1 MSESSDREELS
12 DSSCRPSATL
22 RKRLLARLIDWVAYG
37 TVGFSLI
44 FSLIVGLVYAGP
56 AYTGMGSWNADRSGT
71 TIMIATD
78 FSGIDAWK
86 YEFPRYI
93 MIENVDMYGFLNGW
107 VLFFFWYLILIVG
120 FLAISIYELPLTAVR
135 GQTVGKMLTN
145 VRVVSVE
152 DGGVPGWGRSCMRWA
167 VLYLPLL
174 VPFGVLFTL
183 LAGVSPRFDVRRRGW
198 HDKVAGTMVVQ
209 VTQESATVP
218 RNL

>member
-1 MSESSDREELS
+1 MSKSSGCEELS
-12 DSSCRPSATL
+12 DSSRCPTAGLCR
-22 RKRLLARLIDWVAYG
+22 RLLARFIDWIVYG
-37 TVGFSLI
+37 ILGFGLTYSL
-44 FSLIVGLVYAGP
+44 VMGLVYAGP
-56 AYTGMGSWNADRSGT
+56 AYTGMGSWNADRLGT

-78 FSGIDAWK
+78 FSGIDTWK
-86 YEFPRYI
+86 YKFPRYI

-152 DGGVPGWGRSCMRWA
+152 DGGVPGWGRSCVRWA

-209 VTQESATVP
+209 VPQESATVP

>member
-1 MSESSDREELS
+1 
-12 DSSCRPSATL
+12 
-22 RKRLLARLIDWVAYG
+22 
-37 TVGFSLI
+37 
-44 FSLIVGLVYAGP
+44 
-56 AYTGMGSWNADRSGT
+56 
-71 TIMIATD
+71 MIATD